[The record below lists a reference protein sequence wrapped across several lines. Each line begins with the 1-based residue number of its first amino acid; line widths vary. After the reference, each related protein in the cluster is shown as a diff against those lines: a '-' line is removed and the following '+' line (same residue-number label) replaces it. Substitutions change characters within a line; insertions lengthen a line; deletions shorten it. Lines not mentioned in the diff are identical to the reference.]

1 MGLKLN
7 MTARFDKWEH
17 RVPVTLIKADPNVI
31 LSQKDGKVEL
41 GFGRRKKVKK
51 TQNAHVSVAG
61 FAPRFIK
68 EVTTGESNFASGD
81 KVTVS
86 VFEPG
91 DLVKVTGITKGKGFA
106 GGVKRWGFAGG
117 PKTHGQSDRHRAPGS
132 IGQTTTPGRVFKG
145 KKMAGH
151 LGTSKKTINNLEVLE
166 VDSENNLLV
175 IKGSVPGARMGLLLI
190 TKTGKAKAV
199 PAGPPREASRQGYTL
214 PPSQKED
221 EKQDR
226 QTTKKETSKQDEN
239 QQVTTKENRKGDRK
253 SEEKEKENATE
264 NQ

>member
-1 MGLKLN
+1 MGLKLK
-7 MTARFDKWEH
+7 MTERFDKWEH

-151 LGTSKKTINNLEVLE
+151 MGVGKLTVTGLEVVNIDPAKNLLE
-166 VDSENNLLV
+166 V
-175 IKGSVPGARMGLLLI
+175 KGSVPGSRNGFLI
-190 TKTGKAKAV
+190 IEKTGKLK
-199 PAGPPREASRQGYTL
+199 SYT
-214 PPSQKED
+214 SAQ
-221 EKQDR
+221 
-226 QTTKKETSKQDEN
+226 
-239 QQVTTKENRKGDRK
+239 
-253 SEEKEKENATE
+253 
-264 NQ
+264 